1 MVTLIKR
8 TYLILQKPERLLLYF
23 QDTIDF
29 ENIRKNWDYNIRIQ
43 EIILVLTFIIFEILL
58 TKLGERSKVSFKVL
72 LKILN

>member
-1 MVTLIKR
+1 VVTLIKR